1 MSSFAN
7 SFWSADYAAGLGVL
21 FAKLKQGVQEN
32 EQLMTVA
39 RMRADAEDLY
49 GQKLGDI
56 EGATNRVEGGF
67 QRDDGASTKKAY
79 EGVRSEMNEA
89 SRNHRKI
96 AANIRELVVSPFSRW
111 CDQHAARIQNSQDD
125 LHGRI
130 KAYDRQAETVR
141 QYKNAYFNKCRRVED
156 LEEEEKLAFKEPTPA
171 GSAAVGS
178 PKLSPAS
185 VPSIKVEEEA
195 VEPEPIEIGDRTY
208 QPEQL
213 KKILTHA
220 LENMRLGETK
230 VPILGTY
237 QNVTSGAEI
246 TEYIQK
252 HMGGTTVAY
261 AERVGQDLVDN
272 GFLRL
277 IGNVGNTFANSS
289 RMNYQWRPKA
299 FQITGIP
306 EKRPKMIGRP
316 TTLASV
322 NDSAAGSPVMGDRVS
337 EYLGGW
343 NPLNNAH
350 PNETPGEKLRR
361 EAKDADERYKVSV
374 RKLDGLR
381 CNLEQAM
388 VDHLKFM
395 ERCELDRL
403 KAVKSV
409 ILDFSGAISNVIPS
423 LQSTVDNMMLFQETV
438 QPIGD
443 VRYLL
448 ENYRTGSYIPKVTV
462 YENYYNQVDEQ
473 TFGVDIEARARS
485 DRKRVPLIVTTI
497 LTFLDSHYPDLEG
510 DEARRSIWVVD
521 VPLAATHHL
530 RNQLNTGKPV
540 QPELLEK
547 YEIPIVASVLKLYF
561 LELPDSL
568 VSSHVY
574 EIVKTIY
581 NTTAQST
588 SESARVHIIQ
598 STLGQLRLAN
608 IATLDALITHFTRLI
623 ELTSA
628 DDAYV
633 ANLSSV
639 LAPCILRPKQE
650 SGLSMTER
658 YNVRLV
664 KDLFAHK
671 NDIFGELKRQSS
683 LTHTNSGATRQTRAI
698 STDESRR
705 REHMEERQRAIAAA
719 QQAQAGSNRSRQPS
733 PGPGSTRVPLP
744 DGAGH
749 RRDRSRGPETRFP
762 ISTANIQGSS
772 TKGLM
777 SPTTSVSSSH
787 RDSLTVPLSPPQP
800 RTQTSPTPD
809 FPRTNG
815 TLHQPPP
822 AEDEPAEPAANRTE
836 RHANEASK
844 RQSIPPTL
852 SASISSPGDFMSP
865 SHYYSSSIDSPTPPP
880 TTTSTGPTSIA
891 ESTRSDAPPSHA
903 PPNPP
908 SKYKISNPDD
918 SAAEP
923 QPSSPASKTAAAST
937 ADNLPVKKDSLGRSG
952 ARGYPARK
960 GTGGLA
966 RQSLVMGGAAAGK
979 RDSVDSGG
987 GYAQSPIESAAGMRA
1002 GEAPGA
1008 AGVQL
1013 EDKPMD
1019 FD

>member
-1 MSSFAN
+1 MSQSFAN

-21 FAKLKQGVQEN
+21 FGKLKQGVQEN
-32 EQLMTVA
+32 EQIITVA
-39 RMRADAEDLY
+39 RMRADAEDVY
-49 GQKLGDI
+49 GQKLGEI
-56 EGATNRVEGGF
+56 EIATNKIEGGF

-89 SRNHRKI
+89 ARNHRKI
-96 AANIRELVVSPFSRW
+96 ASNIRELVVNPFSRW
-111 CDQHAARIQNSQDD
+111 CDQHSARVQNSQDD
-125 LHGRI
+125 LQGRI
-130 KAYDRQAETVR
+130 KAHDRQAETVR

-156 LEEEEKLAFKEPTPA
+156 LEEEEKLAFKDP
-171 GSAAVGS
+171 SSVAATGVGS

-185 VPSIKVEEEA
+185 VPSIKVEEE
-195 VEPEPIEIGDRTY
+195 VEEPEPIEIGDEIY
-208 QPEQL
+208 QPEQI

-220 LENMRLGETK
+220 LENLRLGEAK
-230 VPILGTY
+230 VAILGTY

-252 HMGGTTVAY
+252 HMGGTSIAY
-261 AERVGQDLVDN
+261 AERIGQDLVNN

-277 IGNVGNTFANSS
+277 IGSVGSTFANSS
-289 RMNYQWRPKA
+289 KMNYQWRPKT
-299 FQITGIP
+299 FQLTGIP
-306 EKRPKMIGRP
+306 EKRPKLNGRMS
-316 TTLASV
+316 TLASAA
-322 NDSAAGSPVMGDRVS
+322 SADGSAPGSPVIAGEVGG
-337 EYLGGW
+337 YLSGW
-343 NPLNNAH
+343 NPLNNVNI
-350 PNETPGEKLRR
+350 NETPGDKLRR

-381 CNLEQAM
+381 CNLEEAM

-409 ILDFSGAISNVIPS
+409 VLDFSGAISNVIPS

-438 QPIGD
+438 QPAGD

-448 ENYRTGSYIPKVTV
+448 ENYRTGSYIPKVIT

-485 DRKRVPLIVTTI
+485 DRKRVPLIITTI
-497 LTFLDSHYPDLEG
+497 LTFLDSRYPDLEG

-521 VPLAATHHL
+521 VPLAAIHHL

-540 QPELLEK
+540 PPELLEK
-547 YEIPIVASVLKLYF
+547 YEIPIVAAVLKLYF

-588 SESARVHIIQ
+588 SDAARVHIIQ

-650 SGLSMTER
+650 SGLSMAER
-658 YNVRLV
+658 YNVRLM

-683 LTHTNSGATRQTRAI
+683 LTHTNSGTTRQARAI

-719 QQAQAGSNRSRQPS
+719 QQAQAGSSRNRQPS
-733 PGPGSTRVPLP
+733 PGPGARSSLVE
-744 DGAGH
+744 GSGH

-762 ISTANIQGSS
+762 ISTANIQSP
-772 TKGLM
+772 TAKGLM
-777 SPTTSVSSSH
+777 SPTTSVTSSH
-787 RDSLTVPLSPPQP
+787 RDSLGVPQSPPQP
-800 RTQTSPTPD
+800 RSNTSPTPD
-809 FPRTNG
+809 APRTNG
-815 TLHQPPP
+815 SLHQPPP
-822 AEDEPAEPAANRTE
+822 AEEEPAETFTTKE
-836 RHANEASK
+836 RNPPEPPSK
-844 RQSIPPTL
+844 RPSVIPSL
-852 SASISSPGDFMSP
+852 SASITGPSDFMNP
-865 SHYYSSSIDSPTPPP
+865 SHYYSNSIDSPSTITP
-880 TTTSTGPTSIA
+880 TTTTNPA
-891 ESTRSDAPPSHA
+891 PAPESTKPDSAYSKYRVSNTDDVEPPS
-903 PPNPP
+903 PI
-908 SKYKISNPDD
+908 SKS
-918 SAAEP
+918 SAA
-923 QPSSPASKTAAAST
+923 AADGT
-937 ADNLPVKKDSLGRSG
+937 PIKRDSLNRT
-952 ARGYPARK
+952 RGYPARK
-960 GTGGLA
+960 GTGNLG
-966 RQSLVMGGAAAGK
+966 RQSLIMGGAGGTGK
-979 RDSVDSGG
+979 RDSMDSN
-987 GYAQSPIESAAGMRA
+987 GYAQSPV
-1002 GEAPGA
+1002 EAPRVVD

-1013 EDKPMD
+1013 EDKAMD